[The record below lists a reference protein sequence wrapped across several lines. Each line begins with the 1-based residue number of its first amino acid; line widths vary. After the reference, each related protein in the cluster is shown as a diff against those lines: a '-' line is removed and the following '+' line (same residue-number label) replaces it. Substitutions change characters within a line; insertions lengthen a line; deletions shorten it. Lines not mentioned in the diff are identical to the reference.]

1 MNNCFFPSRLKAPN
15 KHECLCELVTVTIG
29 LLFLLIHTFLIRESK
44 KKKNDSSN
52 DTAVVN
58 PCGKLFRIF

>member
-1 MNNCFFPSRLKAPN
+1 MSAYVSEP
-15 KHECLCELVTVTIG
+15 VTVTIG

-44 KKKNDSSN
+44 KKKKNDSSN
-52 DTAVVN
+52 DTAVN